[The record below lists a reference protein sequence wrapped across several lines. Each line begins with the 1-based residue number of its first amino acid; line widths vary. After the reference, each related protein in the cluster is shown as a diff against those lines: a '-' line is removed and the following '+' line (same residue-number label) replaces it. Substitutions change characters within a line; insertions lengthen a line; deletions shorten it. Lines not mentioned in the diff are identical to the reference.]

1 MGDGAPAVPP
11 ASSPR
16 SAFAADL
23 RSVLS
28 ERGFRR
34 LFATRLVSQTG
45 DGLFNAG
52 FAAYVF
58 FGATTFPNPAAA
70 AEAFA
75 VLYLP
80 YSLIGPFAGVF
91 IDRWSRRQILV
102 WAALIRSAMVAVTAL
117 IVASGNL
124 GLPLYICV
132 LAVLGVNRFF
142 LAALSAATPHVVAE
156 DKLVMANAVA
166 PTSGT
171 IVGFIGGILGLAV
184 HLVTG
189 GGHVGSAAT
198 LLAGGV
204 LYVAAGLT
212 GMTMRRD
219 LLGPLRDPDEPHPA
233 GIVDEVSDVV
243 RGLAAGARHLWE
255 RRNAAAA
262 IFAVG
267 SHRFLYGIMLL
278 MALLL
283 YRNYFYAGG
292 TGNAALGHGTLVVI
306 TSAVGYGAAALIT
319 PVVTRRLSKG
329 TWITWLLASGGVT
342 TGILGATFRQI
353 PFLALGFALGV
364 VAQGVKICADT
375 IVQQNVDDAYRGRV
389 FSIYD
394 MAFNVAYVIGP
405 AIAAAFMPVTGKSYP
420 IVVLLAVGY
429 LLAAAGFAAMTRGRA
444 VRPERPEPE
453 PSPAPR

>member
-1 MGDGAPAVPP
+1 VP
-11 ASSPR
+11 SPR
-16 SAFAADL
+16 SPFLADL

-34 LFATRLVSQTG
+34 LFATRLVSQAG

-58 FGATTFPNPAAA
+58 FGASNFPNPAAA

-102 WAALIRSAMVAVTAL
+102 WSALIRSVMVAVTAA
-117 IVASGNL
+117 IVVSGNL
-124 GLPLYICV
+124 GLPLYIGV

-156 DKLVMANAVA
+156 DKLVMANSVA

-171 IVGFIGGILGLAV
+171 IVGFVGAILGLAM

-204 LYVAAGLT
+204 LYAAAGIT

-219 LLGPLRDPDEPHPA
+219 LLGPRRDPSEPQPA
-233 GIVDEVSDVV
+233 GIGADVADV
-243 RGLAAGARHLWE
+243 LRGLAAGGRHLWE
-255 RRNAAAA
+255 RRRAAAA

-267 SHRFLYGIMLL
+267 SHRFLYGILLL

-292 TGNAALGHGTLVVI
+292 SGNTALGHGTLMVI
-306 TSAVGYGAAALIT
+306 TSAFGYGAAAVIT
-319 PVVTRRLSKG
+319 PVATRRLSKVA
-329 TWITWLLASGGVT
+329 WVTWLLAGGGIA
-342 TGILGATFRQI
+342 TGVLGVTFRQI
-353 PFLALGFALGV
+353 PFLAAGFALGV
-364 VAQGVKICADT
+364 SAQGVKICADT
-375 IVQQNVDDAYRGRV
+375 LVQQNVDDAYRGRV

-394 MAFNVAYVIGP
+394 MVFNAAYVAGP
-405 AIAAAFMPVTGKSYP
+405 ALAAVFLPATGKSYP
-420 IVVLLAVGY
+420 IVVLLAAGY
-429 LLAAAGFAAMTRGRA
+429 LLAAAGFAAMTRGPETAPAAA
-444 VRPERPEPE
+444 VEPTE

>member
-1 MGDGAPAVPP
+1 MLA
-11 ASSPR
+11 
-16 SAFAADL
+16 
-23 RSVLS
+23 
-28 ERGFRR
+28 EREFRR

-102 WAALIRSAMVAVTAL
+102 WSALIRSVMVAVTAGV
-117 IVASGNL
+117 VASGNL
-124 GLPLYICV
+124 GVPLYIGV

-156 DKLVMANAVA
+156 DKLVMANSVA

-171 IVGFIGGILGLAV
+171 IVGFAGGILGLAV
-184 HLVTG
+184 HLATG
-189 GGHVGSAAT
+189 GGHIGSAAT
-198 LLAGGV
+198 LLAGGA
-204 LYVAAGLT
+204 LYAGAGIT
-212 GMTMRRD
+212 GMTMPRD
-219 LLGPLRDPDEPHPA
+219 LLGPKRDPSEPQPS
-233 GIVDEVSDVV
+233 GVLNEVADVA

-255 RRNAAAA
+255 RRKAAAA
-262 IFAVG
+262 IFAIG

-283 YRNYFYAGG
+283 YRNYFYKGVS
-292 TGNAALGHGTLVVI
+292 GNAALGHGTLVVI
-306 TSAVGYGAAALIT
+306 TSAIGYGAAAIIT
-319 PVVTRRLSKG
+319 PIVTRRLSKSA
-329 TWITWLLASGGVT
+329 WITWLLAIGGIL
-342 TGILGATFRQI
+342 TGALGATFQQAA
-353 PFLALGFALGV
+353 FLLAGFALGV
-364 VAQGVKICADT
+364 VSQGVKICADT
-375 IVQQNVDDAYRGRV
+375 IVQQHVDDAYRGRV

-394 MAFNVAYVIGP
+394 MVFNASYVAGP
-405 AIAAAFMPVTGKSYP
+405 AVAAVFMPVTGKSYP
-420 IVVLLAVGY
+420 IVVLLCAGY
-429 LLAAAGFAAMTRGRA
+429 LLAAAGFVAMSRGPA
-444 VRPERPEPE
+444 IRPERPEPAE